1 MFAVCILG
9 AALKKKAQEIPAK
22 KGSALIRRM
31 EGYSTF
37 LHDLRH
43 DRGLWFILYFAIV
56 IAYLLLNQGGSIDL
70 SRAPQWAFRAL
81 AFGGLII
88 FGILDS
94 QRIKSVLGRIN
105 LLAVLPISIFLLIV
119 ASNIISIRP
128 FETVEE
134 SMNILAYA
142 AIALLCF
149 TYIDSIKK
157 LRQIIEVML
166 VAGFVI
172 AAHGLFIF
180 YGALWSRGETTPLA
194 SLFYWHNP
202 AAGFL
207 LLIWPTMLAQFYS
220 MRRRWQTFLILYIF
234 YFTFTAFGLTLSR
247 GGWLAGFIPFLLIP
261 FMLSRRKL
269 MVSWRPV
276 VLIVLYFI
284 SAIPFV
290 LKYRGR
296 FFQPIIDR
304 WNQLRLDDYSVIG
317 RFEFWDIAWR
327 VFLKHPIFG
336 IGFNT
341 FGYYYVHYQTNP
353 QYYTKDPHNLY
364 LRFLV
369 EGGIIGAA
377 VIISL
382 LAIIWRLILKTLRT
396 PPGRMLTV
404 YRVGLLGGIV
414 AELLHMALDF
424 DWTFPI
430 IPLLLVCQVAIVAR
444 TFHYPENEQT
454 LTVEQWEPSD
464 IDEEASEIPAETP
477 KRGFYLKPVWIWLGI
492 ALVCFAANV
501 LGYTSMSLYEK
512 GKNLVDNQAML
523 AQSRAN
529 EQMSQLQREQW
540 RMQTQEIPSYTEILG
555 TQRTEIIQE
564 GMRYWQSSLTWNPW
578 NWYAL
583 KDLVTAH
590 YYGALDLMGSA
601 SGINPEPIIE
611 NGLEYGRRLLTVTPH
626 RPASYY
632 YVGQLEIVAG
642 RLRGDE
648 ELEARGLEKI
658 LHSIELDPQNI
669 PKYYLGIAQYYYEE
683 GELNEALGYIAIMEE
698 KFVPRYDNGDIDFGA
713 LKGKSLARQ
722 DWIDITETMRQAW
735 WLKAEILDQQDQ
747 QEAALEALYNGSN
760 TPLGGGEMAEQF
772 LDFGMLQLPFL
783 LRIAEISADLE
794 DWVTVDVRTRQAM
807 RIIEENNLQGS
818 PDSQKA
824 YDLFYRAQPHIREMQ
839 EASESPDEST

>member
-1 MFAVCILG
+1 VFAVCILE
-9 AALKKKAQEIPAK
+9 AALKKKAQDTPSK
-22 KGSALIRRM
+22 KPGALTRRM
-31 EGYSTF
+31 AGYSTF
-37 LHDLRH
+37 LDDLRH
-43 DRGLWFILYFAIV
+43 DRGLWFIVYFAVV

-94 QRIKSVLGRIN
+94 RRIRSMIGRVN
-105 LLAVLPISIFLLIV
+105 LLAVLPISVFLIIV
-119 ASNIISIRP
+119 TSNIVSIRP

-142 AIALLCF
+142 AIAFLCF
-149 TYIDSIKK
+149 TYIDSLKR
-157 LRQIIEVML
+157 LRQIVEVML
-166 VAGFVI
+166 VAGFLI

-180 YGALWSRGETTPLA
+180 YGALWSRGETTPLS

-220 MRRRWQTFLILYIF
+220 MRRGWQTFLILYIF

-261 FMLSRRKL
+261 FILSRRKM

-317 RFEFWDIAWR
+317 RFEFWDIAWK
-327 VFLKHPIFG
+327 VFLKHPLVG

-341 FGYYYVHYQTNP
+341 FGYYYVNYQQNP
-353 QYYTKDPHNLY
+353 QYYTKDPHNVY
-364 LRFLV
+364 LRFLA

-382 LAIIWRLILKTLRT
+382 LVIIGGLIMRTLRT

-444 TFHYPENEQT
+444 TFHYPDNEQN
-454 LTVEQWEPSD
+454 LTVEQWEP
-464 IDEEASEIPAETP
+464 EEESAVEVPIETP
-477 KRGFYLKPVWIWLGI
+477 KRGFYLKPIWIWLGI
-492 ALVCFAANV
+492 ALFCFVVNV
-501 LGYTSMSLYEK
+501 LGYTSMSIYEK

-540 RMQTQEIPSYTEILG
+540 RMQTQEIPTYTEILG
-555 TQRTEIIQE
+555 AQRTGIIRE
-564 GMRYWQSSLTWNPW
+564 GMYYWKQSLTYNPW

-590 YYGALDLMGSA
+590 YYGALDLLSSA
-601 SGINPEPIIE
+601 SGINPEPIVQA
-611 NGLEYGRRLLTVTPH
+611 GLEYGHRLLEVTPH

-642 RLRGDE
+642 RLRADE
-648 ELEARGLEKI
+648 DLEHQGLQKM

-683 GELNEALGYIAIMEE
+683 GDLDEALRYIAIMEE
-698 KFVPRYDNGDIDFGA
+698 KFVPRYDSGDIDFGA

-735 WLKAEILDQQDQ
+735 WLKGEILDRQGQK
-747 QEAALEALYNGSN
+747 EAALQAFYNGFN
-760 TPLGGGEMAEQF
+760 TPLGGGEMAEEF
-772 LDFGMLQLPFL
+772 LDLGMLQLPFL

-794 DWVTVDVRTRQAM
+794 DWATVDIRTRQAM
-807 RIIEENNLQGS
+807 GIIEENNLQGTE
-818 PDSQKA
+818 DSQKA
-824 YDLFYRAQPHIREMQ
+824 YELFYRAQPHIREMLEES
-839 EASESPDEST
+839 EAPDESI